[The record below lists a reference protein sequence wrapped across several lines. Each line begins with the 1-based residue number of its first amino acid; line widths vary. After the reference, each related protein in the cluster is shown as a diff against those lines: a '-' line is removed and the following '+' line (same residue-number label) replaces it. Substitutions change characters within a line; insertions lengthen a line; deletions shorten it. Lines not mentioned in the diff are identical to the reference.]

1 MQVCTSA
8 QTDNHTST
16 PPLCKLIVFFIAVG
30 PPGPRGDTGATGP
43 PGPPGHRGFA
53 GAPGLPGPAGDT
65 GPSGLFGARGDR
77 GVPGQSGLHSF
88 SSLTV
93 RVHYTSGDSDVI
105 SFRIYAVWF

>member
-1 MQVCTSA
+1 MQVCTSF

-16 PPLCKLIVFFIAVG
+16 PPLCKLIVFFVAVG

-53 GAPGLPGPAGDT
+53 GAPGLRGPAGDT

-88 SSLTV
+88 SSLTI